1 MSKKEIVVVVMS
13 DCHSLDGGAMDEF
26 SVTNYYSR
34 ANSGMLLEVTV
45 WALTDLD
52 VVKERAGWRVAIS
65 VTLERHVVS
74 FYDGPLGQDL
84 EANLLRWI

>member
-52 VVKERAGWRVAIS
+52 VVKERAGWRVVLIFHSHTHYTRKLINVMMNAE
-65 VTLERHVVS
+65 L
-74 FYDGPLGQDL
+74 
-84 EANLLRWI
+84 